1 MRLRR
6 RLCATVT
13 CEAPH
18 PATHTV
24 SISDHVDVAATT
36 RAGMG
41 DFIDLTHILGKNKNG
56 KIVFP
61 PLTMSRMTGVEIH
74 DIGVGS
80 APLSLARIRVPNPFF
95 PELPCRIVVVQGLL
109 VHSDSYYLYDAV
121 EGSNGIDFR
130 YAVKPAAF
138 EQLLRTGVFSRD
150 DGGPRVEEGTMYL
163 DTGPDAWGT
172 VTTNTEELR
181 RWAKPKLLLRV

>member
-1 MRLRR
+1 MRR

-24 SISDHVDVAATT
+24 SISDQVDVAATT

-41 DFIDLTHILGKNKNG
+41 DFIDLTHILGKNKNP
-56 KIVFP
+56 KIYIQP
-61 PLTMSRMTGVEIH
+61 IPLMTGVEID
-74 DIGVGS
+74 DIGVAS
-80 APLSLARIRVPNPFF
+80 APLSLERIRVANPFF
-95 PELPCRIVVVQGLL
+95 PELACPIVVVQGPLA
-109 VHSDSYYLYDAV
+109 HSDSYYLYDAV
-121 EGSNGIDFR
+121 EGSDGIDFR

-150 DGGPRVEEGTMYL
+150 DGGPRVEEGTIYL

-172 VTTNTEELR
+172 VTTNTKEMR
-181 RWAKPKLLLRV
+181 RFATPKLLLRV